1 MRVKILRSICYYQY
15 LAKMNI
21 ESVSD
26 KNADKTNNH
35 FISMALKSITSANQ
49 ILDAEIEKINKEN

>member
-1 MRVKILRSICYYQY
+1 
-15 LAKMNI
+15 MNI